1 MAFLY
6 IVFCTLILSTLP
18 FLALYTPSHTPS
30 HFTHHTHPHTTH
42 ITTYPHTITPHTTH
56 PHTSHTLTG
65 RDQDPETVDSQND
78 AGYTALHHAAKH
90 GSKELIEILVKA
102 GADRLIENN
111 AGETPYMV
119 ARKFE
124 QLEAER
130 LLLNV
135 EQQHGEWV

>member
-1 MAFLY
+1 MLVTDF
-6 IVFCTLILSTLP
+6 VP
-18 FLALYTPSHTPS
+18 PPPPPP
-30 HFTHHTHPHTTH
+30 HTHTHT
-42 ITTYPHTITPHTTH
+42 Y
-56 PHTSHTLTG
+56 TLSLG
-65 RDQDPETVDSQND
+65 RDQDPESVNSQND

-90 GSKELIEILVKA
+90 GSKDLIEILVKA

-135 EQQHGEWV
+135 EQQHGV